1 MKLGLSIPN
10 FGTPR
15 SLISLAQAAE
25 ASGWDGFFIWD
36 HVVYRKRADKE
47 MVDPWVVLGAIAA
60 STERIKLG
68 TMITPLSR
76 RRPWKLARETV
87 TLDHLSRGR
96 FILGVGLGNPPDADF
111 KDFGEAS
118 DDRTRAAMLD
128 EGLDVIAR
136 LWSGAPVTHQG
147 EHYQLEDTR
156 MLPPALQTPRIPV
169 WVAGVWPNRA
179 PFRRAARW
187 DGVVP
192 TKKSG
197 ETFERMTPEDVAA
210 MKTYIDDHR
219 PTNSPYDI
227 VISGWTG
234 DDLPGAPGTIEPFAS
249 VGATWWLEATPGSPG
264 WEHEVRARI
273 GAGPP
278 V

>member
-25 ASGWDGFFIWD
+25 ASGWDGLFIWD
-36 HVVYRKRADKE
+36 HVVYRKRADQE

-76 RRPWKLARETV
+76 RRPWKLARETA

-96 FILGVGLGNPPDADF
+96 FVLGVGLGNPPDADF
-111 KDFGEAS
+111 GDFGEVS
-118 DDRTRAAMLD
+118 DGRTRAAMLD
-128 EGLDVIAR
+128 EGLEVIVG

-197 ETFERMTPEDVAA
+197 ETFERMTPEDVAG

-219 PTNSPYDI
+219 PANTPYDI

-249 VGATWWLEATPGSPG
+249 AGATWWLEATPGSPG

>member
-1 MKLGLSIPN
+1 MKFGLSVPN
-10 FGTPR
+10 FGTPWG
-15 SLISLAQAAE
+15 LISLAREAE
-25 ASGWDGFFIWD
+25 ASGWDGFFMWD

-47 MVDPWVVLGAIAA
+47 MVDPWVVLGAIAG

-68 TMITPLSR
+68 TLITPVSR
-76 RRPWKLARETV
+76 RRPWKLARETA
-87 TLDHLSRGR
+87 TLDHLSGGR
-96 FILGVGLGNPPDADF
+96 FVLGVGLGNPPDADF
-111 KDFGEAS
+111 GDFGEVS

-128 EGLDVIAR
+128 EGLDVIAD
-136 LWSGAPVTHQG
+136 LWSGAPVTHHG
-147 EHYQLEDTR
+147 EHYELVDTR
-156 MLPPALQTPRIPV
+156 MLPPVLQAPRIPV

-197 ETFERMTPEDVAA
+197 ERFERMTPASVAA
-210 MKTYIDDHR
+210 MKTYIVERREADA
-219 PTNSPYDI
+219 PYDI

-234 DDLPGAPGTIEPFAS
+234 HELPGAPGKIEPFAAA
-249 VGATWWLEATPGSPG
+249 GATWWLEATPGAPG
-264 WEHEVRARI
+264 WEQEVRARI
-273 GAGPP
+273 DAGPP

>member
-1 MKLGLSIPN
+1 MKLGLSVPN
-10 FGTPR
+10 FGTPG
-15 SLISLAQAAE
+15 SLISLARAAE

-60 STERIKLG
+60 STERIKIG
-68 TMITPLSR
+68 TLITPLSR
-76 RRPWKLARETV
+76 RRPWKLARETA

-96 FILGVGLGNPPDADF
+96 LILGVGLGNPPDADF
-111 KDFGEAS
+111 GDFGEAS
-118 DDRTRAAMLD
+118 DDRTRADMLD
-128 EGLDVIAR
+128 EGLEVIAG
-136 LWSGAPVTHQG
+136 LWSGAPVTHHG
-147 EHYQLEDTR
+147 EHYQLADVR
-156 MLPPALQTPRIPV
+156 MLPSVRQTPRIPV

-197 ETFERMTPEDVAA
+197 ETFERMTHEDVAV
-210 MKTYIDDHR
+210 MKAYIDEHR
-219 PTNSPYDI
+219 VAGAPYDI

-234 DDLPGAPGTIEPFAS
+234 NDLAGAAAKIESFAS
-249 VGATWWLEATPGSPG
+249 VGANWWLEATPGTPG
-264 WEHEVRARI
+264 WEQEVCARI
-273 GAGPP
+273 DEGPP